1 MPFGRRG
8 PGPFRP
14 SSLSMNAVV
23 APTPP
28 VHAGQAALLRALV
41 RQLGNEHS
49 AKMFLREVL
58 GDSGYDAVPEGRDAY
73 QTFVREEVLPRL
85 LPLIRLEQMHDL
97 VRRTIGEEGSLHP
110 FPLKPHGS
118 APTPAAAPK
127 TRPRVVVVERDA
139 FKRIQIS
146 KALVGAGFD
155 VEVVPATRD
164 VHRLE
169 AFHAL
174 VMPLDADGER
184 VVQQLVTAK
193 TRAGL
198 VLYDDPE
205 ARAAIK
211 RTIDG
216 WPSDRVALVAREANP
231 ASLCA
236 RVRIVVS

>member
-1 MPFGRRG
+1 MPARRG
-8 PGPFRP
+8 PGAFRP
-14 SSLSMNAVV
+14 SSLSFRAVTD
-23 APTPP
+23 TPAVP
-28 VHAGQAALLRALV
+28 HGGQAGLLRALL
-41 RQLGNEHS
+41 RQLGNEAS

-58 GDSGYDAVPEGRDAY
+58 GDSGYDAVPEARDAY

-85 LPLIRLEQMHDL
+85 LPLVRLEQMHDL

-118 APTPAAAPK
+118 VPTPAAGPK

-139 FKRIQIS
+139 YKRIQIS

-164 VHRLE
+164 VHKLE

-184 VVQQLVTAK
+184 VVQQLVSAK

-198 VLYDDPE
+198 VLYDDPV

-216 WPSDRVALVAREANP
+216 WPSDRVALVARDAPP
-231 ASLCA
+231 AALCA
-236 RVRIVVS
+236 RVRIVVT